1 MGTEGVL
8 VMIKHIALVAA
19 LSLALS
25 GAALAAENQESTGPS
40 ADSPSAG
47 GLGIDIKAAGTTEE
61 SMTAFW
67 KAMKPEDQK
76 MVSDKCTDEAAMKG
90 FTTEES
96 KFCELTKK
104 K

>member
-1 MGTEGVL
+1 MFKKIVT
-8 VMIKHIALVAA
+8 AAA

-25 GAALAAENQESTGPS
+25 GAAFAAENQKSEGTS
-40 ADSPSAG
+40 ATSPSAG

-61 SMTAFW
+61 TMTAFW

-76 MVSDKCTDEAAMKG
+76 MVSEKCADEAAMKG

>member
-1 MGTEGVL
+1 
-8 VMIKHIALVAA
+8 
-19 LSLALS
+19 
-25 GAALAAENQESTGPS
+25 
-40 ADSPSAG
+40 
-47 GLGIDIKAAGTTEE
+47 
-61 SMTAFW
+61 MTAFW